1 VHIGGRRRAC
11 GLGSLK
17 EAASVLEFALN
28 ISRRHQAEVADA
40 DKAVGQY
47 MKEEPPDKLL
57 GSQSD
62 EPVGA
67 GVLVIPGTEG
77 NRLTIKGQESL
88 VGDGHPVGVMP
99 QVAEDIAGPTEGRF
113 GVDDP
118 FGSPEFSDPPFE
130 DRWISPAGDL
140 TEEVHLSLFEDP
152 LQAVEELPADHFC

>member
-1 VHIGGRRRAC
+1 M
-11 GLGSLK
+11 
-17 EAASVLEFALN
+17 E
-28 ISRRHQAEVADA
+28 
-40 DKAVGQY
+40 
-47 MKEEPPDKLL
+47 EEPPDELL

-67 GVLVIPGTEG
+67 RVLVVPGTEG
-77 NRLTIKGQESL
+77 NRLTIKGEEPL

-130 DRWISPAGDL
+130 DRWISPVDGL
-140 TEEVHLSLFEDP
+140 TGEAELSLFEDP
-152 LQAVEELPADHFC
+152 LQTVEELPTDHFP